1 MSSTSSAELAALASG
16 LNGPECEPS
25 PSAKS
30 TSTVVP
36 FSRNTGLA
44 FQFTTTSEH
53 SQGTNSQELPL
64 TSSAADSLVR
74 TSLSRVLER
83 VSKVRDQVYGLI
95 TLDLFASYDPA
106 LSSWKTS
113 QHCLVEG
120 LETFSETWP
129 RSGTMQ
135 SGIAYRL
142 PTLAPLTLEIA
153 SGLLPTPRRSGQSRG
168 WKAYVRKNYQ
178 GNLEEYLGEIGL
190 RGWINPKFVEWMIG
204 LPTGWTATSRLATR
218 SSRKSRKSSDVQS

>member
-1 MSSTSSAELAALASG
+1 MSLTSSRELVVSALG
-16 LNGPECEPS
+16 LNEPECVQS

-30 TSTVVP
+30 TNTAVP

-44 FQFTTTSEH
+44 FQFTTMSEH
-53 SQGTNSQELPL
+53 SPAITSPESPL
-64 TSSAADSLVR
+64 TSSAEDSLVR
-74 TSLSRVLER
+74 TSLLRVLER

-95 TLDLFASYDPA
+95 TLDLFANFDPA
-106 LSSWKTS
+106 SSSWKTS

-142 PTLAPLTLEIA
+142 PTLAPLTSEIA

-178 GNLEEYLGEIGL
+178 WNLEEYLGEIGL

-204 LPTGWTATSRLATR
+204 LPTGWTVTSRLATR